1 MALILRPSAA
11 FAPAVVLA
19 LCAAG
24 ATSAQQTTAPLSFE
38 AASVRPNK
46 SGGNAQN
53 IMRQPG
59 GRFSVTNVPLRQ
71 LIEFAYQIQ
80 PYQLVGGQDWVSN
93 DRFDIVA
100 KLEGDPPPLPLGAGP
115 DHMML
120 ALRTLLADRF
130 KLVLRRETRELDIYA
145 LTLARIG
152 GKPGPELKPAGPAC
166 SPEALAARRG
176 GAAATAQPSE
186 FCGIRPAPGG
196 GVMVRGIALS
206 AFTNFISNQVGR
218 YVVDRTGL
226 TGQWDF
232 TLTASMPPRPGDRKP
247 PDAPPVDTNAPDLFT
262 AVQEQLGLRL
272 QATKDPVDVFVIESA
287 QPPMPD

>member
-1 MALILRPSAA
+1 MVRTFAAAAIVAL
-11 FAPAVVLA
+11 F
-19 LCAAG
+19 AAG
-24 ATSAQQTTAPLSFE
+24 ATSAHQTPASLSFE

-46 SGGNAQN
+46 SGANALS
-53 IMRQPG
+53 IGRQPG
-59 GRFSVTNVPLRQ
+59 GRFSAVNVPLQ
-71 LIEFAYQIQ
+71 FLITFAYQIQ
-80 PYQLVGGQDWVSN
+80 PYQLVGGSGWMSD

-130 KLVLRRETRELDIYA
+130 KLVLRRETREFDIYA
-145 LTLARIG
+145 LTVARPG
-152 GKPGPELKPAGPAC
+152 AKLGPELKPAGPAC

-186 FCGIRPAPGG
+186 FCGIRPTPGG

-206 AFTNFISNQVGR
+206 AFANFVSNQVGR

-232 TLTASMPPRPGDRKP
+232 TLTASMPARSGDTKP
-247 PDAPPVDTNAPDLFT
+247 PDAPPGDPNAPDLFT

-272 QATKDPVDVFVIESA
+272 QATKGPVDVFVIESA
-287 QPPMPD
+287 QPPTPD